1 MPTKKQVKNMNNEIS
16 SIENRPQELYELPHY
31 SSLPHLSVEIDL
43 EGAIGDFLSY
53 DIFDLDGTQPMELRH
68 SDANGGMLT
77 VNPSEE
83 SLEIYRKEGVQFQ
96 LVHVIVNAYSF
107 EEREGILHAKPY
119 CISLKASTK
128 RGEISEVSVDWVKNI
143 NLEEMNSA
151 PKHYLGFNPFKNA
164 YGLFAMGA
172 IPSSQFIESDMV
184 GFVYR
189 TYALA
194 TKFDNR
200 DLLSPNIPSIMDH
213 KQVRKD
219 YEKYRKDWYFK
230 KFTKDKPRK
239 IWGCDSPIELFLL
252 QAMDREGLR
261 PDLQTIICEDGLI
274 VPSFHKLWEN
284 HKSRRRMKM
293 VTEADFY
300 FPSEKLAIF
309 CDSKKHHTSEEAIKK
324 DKAID
329 VKLAALGITSLR
341 ISGVDIAK
349 SPFECASR
357 VSEKLRSIA

>member
-1 MPTKKQVKNMNNEIS
+1 MVPVYIGEIGYIANCLRGTRSEWHFHYAFVEVIKVMYSGFCLALLIRQYGSMPTKKQVKNMNNEIS

-239 IWGCDSPIELFLL
+239 IWGVIPL
-252 QAMDREGLR
+252 
-261 PDLQTIICEDGLI
+261 
-274 VPSFHKLWEN
+274 
-284 HKSRRRMKM
+284 
-293 VTEADFY
+293 
-300 FPSEKLAIF
+300 
-309 CDSKKHHTSEEAIKK
+309 
-324 DKAID
+324 
-329 VKLAALGITSLR
+329 
-341 ISGVDIAK
+341 
-349 SPFECASR
+349 
-357 VSEKLRSIA
+357 